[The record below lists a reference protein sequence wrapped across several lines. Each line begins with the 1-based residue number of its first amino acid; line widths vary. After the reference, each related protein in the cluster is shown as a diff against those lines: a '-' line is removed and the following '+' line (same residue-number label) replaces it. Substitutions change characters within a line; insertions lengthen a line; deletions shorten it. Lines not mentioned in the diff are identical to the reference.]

1 MTTGACQFALN
12 EQEYELL
19 LRMLEQALNDC
30 RKEEHRSETFA
41 YREFLQ
47 QRQSTMEGLIGRL
60 RQCCE
65 GGSDR
70 DQVELASEG
79 SFPASDAPAWTPVQ
93 SVGGPKRGN
102 VGKGHP
108 DASRGQAPRQPK

>member
-1 MTTGACQFALN
+1 MTTTDCHLDLS
-12 EQEYELL
+12 EQERELL
-19 LRMLEQALNDC
+19 LRMMEQALNDC

-47 QRQSTMEGLIGRL
+47 QRESLMEGIIGRI

-65 GGSDR
+65 RGSER
-70 DQVELASEG
+70 DEVELASES
-79 SFPASDAPAWTPVQ
+79 SFPASDPPAWTPVQ

-102 VGKGHP
+102 P
-108 DASRGQAPRQPK
+108 DAPGAQKPRTTTP